1 VYTTPSVT
9 PRRSATLADSFG
21 PRSLARDGALV
32 VAFSLFMALCAQ
44 ISIPLPWTPVP
55 ITGQTLGLLLT
66 GAILGPRRGALAM
79 LLYLAEGAA
88 GLPVFAP
95 SATLPGGLGRLL
107 GPTGGY
113 LFSYPIVAALLGLL
127 AVRGWDRRIPSA
139 LLMFLIG
146 NVVVYLFGVSWLNIY
161 KGTFGQVSLMWA
173 GVYPFLIGDAIKIGL
188 AALALPGAWALFGK
202 RSEDKAK
209 G

>member
-1 VYTTPSVT
+1 VIASTVARR
-9 PRRSATLADSFG
+9 PRTLADLIG
-21 PRSLARDGALV
+21 GNTLVRDGLLV
-32 VAFSLFMALCAQ
+32 VGFSIFMALCAR
-44 ISIPLPWTPVP
+44 ISIPLAWTPVP

-88 GLPVFAP
+88 GLPVFA
-95 SATLPGGLGRLL
+95 GGTFGMARLL

-113 LFSYPIVAALLGLL
+113 LFSYPLVAGLVGWL
-127 AVRGWDRRIPSA
+127 AARGWDRRIPSA

-146 NVVVYLFGVSWLNIY
+146 NIVVYVLGASWLNIY
-161 KGTFGQVSLMWA
+161 KATFGQISVMWA

-188 AALALPGAWALFGK
+188 AALALPGAWQVFGR
-202 RSEDKAK
+202 RSED
-209 G
+209 

>member
-1 VYTTPSVT
+1 MYTTPSVT

-88 GLPVFAP
+88 GLPVFA
-95 SATLPGGLGRLL
+95 GGTGGMARLL

-113 LFSYPIVAALLGLL
+113 LFSYPIVAALLGVL